1 MVVFNK
7 MSIIWK
13 KWRRQLLRFVCTY
26 DSGILSKT
34 FSQKCNITNFSDT
47 DYLKPS
53 LSCSLLRTSHVEG
66 CSYSG
71 ILKSGF
77 CVHKTSGGRNC
88 WKCGK
93 NLQDILFFCDQCS
106 SLQRASSTSNY
117 FEIIGVDCAYDLS
130 LAEISKKYK
139 NLQSQLHPDKFGN
152 KTEEEKVI
160 SEEYS
165 ALINKAYSTLINPL
179 ERGLYMLKLNGF
191 SIEEDS
197 KEMDKVFLMEIMERN
212 EEIENEKDAD
222 KLRQLNIKNKET
234 IDSLIREVQEAFEK
248 KDVKKAKNILTK
260 MKYYYTIDYKIK
272 ELKQKLGIPD

>member
-1 MVVFNK
+1 

-26 DSGILSKT
+26 DSNILSKKN
-34 FSQKCNITNFSDT
+34 SQNCNITSFSDT
-47 DYLKPS
+47 NYLKPNFWR
-53 LSCSLLRTSHVEG
+53 SLLGNSHVEG
-66 CSYSG
+66 CSWSG

-93 NLQDILFFCDQCS
+93 NLQDILVFCDQCS
-106 SLQRASSTSNY
+106 SLQKANSTSNY
-117 FEIIGVDCAYDLS
+117 FEIIGVDCAYDLNI
-130 LAEISKKYK
+130 AEVSKKYK
-139 NLQSQLHPDKFGN
+139 NLQSQLHPDRFGN

-165 ALINKAYSTLINPL
+165 ALVNKAYSTVINPL
-179 ERGLYMLKLNGF
+179 ERGLYMLELNGF

-197 KEMDKVFLMEIMERN
+197 KEIDKLFLMEIMERN
-212 EEIENEKDAD
+212 EEIENEKDVD
-222 KLRQLNIKNKET
+222 KLRQLNIKNKES
-234 IDSLIREVQEAFEK
+234 ISSLMREVQEAFEK
-248 KDVKKAKNILTK
+248 KDMKKAKDVLTK
-260 MKYYYTIDYKIK
+260 MKYYYTIDHKIK